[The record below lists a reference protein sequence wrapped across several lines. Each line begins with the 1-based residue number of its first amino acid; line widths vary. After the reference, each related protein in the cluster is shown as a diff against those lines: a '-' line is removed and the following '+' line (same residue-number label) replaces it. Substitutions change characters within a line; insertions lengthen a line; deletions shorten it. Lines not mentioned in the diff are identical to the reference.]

1 MGQMAFAVEGCAHL
15 LDRNQLI
22 ENAATGSGDKSKFFS
37 VVNEGVS
44 EDARFL
50 KQFAVEV
57 ERRDHVAG
65 VVDDR
70 GQAFTL
76 RAKGGKGVHEVVDLL
91 LFSGA

>member
-1 MGQMAFAVEGCAHL
+1 MAFAVEGCVHL

-22 ENAATGSGDKSKFFS
+22 ENASAGRGDKSKFFS

-44 EDARFL
+44 EDTRFL

-57 ERRDHVAG
+57 ERGDHVAS

-76 RAKGGKGVHEVVDLL
+76 RAKGGKGVHDVVDLL

>member
-1 MGQMAFAVEGCAHL
+1 MQGCPYL
-15 LDRNQLI
+15 LDRNELI
-22 ENAATGSGDKSKFFS
+22 ENAAAGRGDKSKFFS

-65 VVDDR
+65 VVEDR

-76 RAKGGKGVHEVVDLL
+76 RAKGGKGVKNVIDLL
-91 LFSGA
+91 LFRGA